1 MISASQLSATGAYA
15 RAETLVATL
24 PVRAIDPTRQRFQ
37 VGDQVAGEDASA
49 QAQSQAE
56 AADSDGASSGSARQ
70 QAATGWGSG
79 GYGLLGAFT
88 SFLTRMFSQG
98 QGEQVAGAPAMQSG
112 IRAYNRFAAGAES
125 GGGGAEV
132 LPPGFPR
139 LSSGRAVD
147 LSV

>member
-37 VGDQVAGEDASA
+37 VDDQVAGDDASA

-56 AADSDGASSGSARQ
+56 ATDSDGASSGSARQ
-70 QAATGWGSG
+70 QAATGWGNG

-88 SFLTRMFSQG
+88 SFLTRMFSQS
-98 QGEQVAGAPAMQSG
+98 QGEQVAGATAMQSG
-112 IRAYNRFAAGAES
+112 IRAYNRFGAGAES
-125 GGGGAEV
+125 GDGAEV